1 MTRRRLSPRK
11 LLVASVGVATLN
23 YLGAA
28 PTACG
33 GKAVD
38 ESPAATGGNG
48 GQGGDGSVGNLMPP
62 PNPTVAN
69 LMAPPFPTVA
79 NLMPPPPGVGNLMP
93 PAPDPTEPPP
103 PPPPPPIKDA
113 SVDVGPPRDAAAP
126 HIDAAK
132 D

>member
-33 GKAVD
+33 GKAD
-38 ESPAATGGNG
+38 EGPTATGGNG
-48 GQGGDGSVGNLMPP
+48 GQGGSAGSDGSVGNLMPP

-69 LMAPPFPTVA
+69 LMPPPSPSV
-79 NLMPPPPGVGNLMP
+79 MPPPSTTVTNPFPP
-93 PAPDPTEPPP
+93 PAR
-103 PPPPPPIKDA
+103 DA
-113 SVDVGPPRDAAAP
+113 SVAPPRDAIAP
-126 HIDAAK
+126 PVDAGAHKDAAT